1 MNKKILMS
9 LLLFGIIMFSMGCT
23 SAVDFNNCSDVL
35 NVDNHQDT
43 ISMDEESSLITSDD
57 SVKTSDI
64 CDNCQ
69 NNSSSDNVVETSD
82 IADESETDENQNVI
96 YFSGESYLEFLYKVT
111 CSNSGDKIVVLDN
124 FTMPICEVPIK
135 HPITID
141 GKGFTLRGVRF
152 MIYSES
158 VTLKNICFENASP
171 AIVMASDVNVTM
183 KNCTFNNCGDDN
195 NIMSLAD
202 YNRKFKVEVPKP
214 TVKFNG
220 TTFTELREQIKNLN
234 DGDTLILENDVYQ
247 DSKEDIKIQKQITID
262 GNDHTLDG
270 KYLYRMF
277 EVSGDN
283 AVLKNINFINGIST
297 IKWDGRKGTV
307 SGCTFTNIKGYDG
320 GAIEW
325 YGISGVIENCS
336 FINIKGRNGGA
347 IHLFKHFCD
356 VSGCTFENCVA
367 ENSGGAIYITGA
379 YCEIDGCTFEKCVAE
394 NSGGAIYIVGDHCKI
409 DGCTFQYCTAHY
421 NGGAVFAVSSSCG
434 SEVKNSIL
442 ENNRASNGGAIY
454 WACSCGDIVAS
465 IFERNVAE
473 KSGGAIYIAG
483 DYCEIKKN
491 SFGYNSG
498 SDDASAIYVGSLVSR
513 LRVYDCDFYKNCGKY
528 VISFV
533 SAHPTLYNELDIK
546 RSNFYFNNAS
556 YTIFARGIAHFYIL
570 NCAFFKNMGI
580 NLCHDDCYKAHA
592 AWCWFGNTKS
602 NPSTNMVK
610 EDHPGKIKAT
620 DSWYVLSDDLTTS
633 DTMVYEKKKVSFKR
647 LSHVK
652 GCDLRLNRDLLVKL
666 INENS

>member
-1 MNKKILMS
+1 MS
-9 LLLFGIIMFSMGCT
+9 CT

-69 NNSSSDNVVETSD
+69 NNSSSDNAVETSD
-82 IADESETDENQNVI
+82 IADESETDENQNVT
-96 YFSGESYLEFLYKVT
+96 YFNGESYLELLYKVV

-124 FTMPICEVPIK
+124 FTMRSVCEVPIK

-141 GKGFTLRGVRF
+141 GKGFTLKRVRF

-171 AIVMASDVNVTM
+171 AIVMASDVNSTI

-195 NIMSLAD
+195 IMSLVD
-202 YNRKFKVEVPKP
+202 YDRKFNIKVPKP

-247 DSKEDIKIQKQITID
+247 DTKEDIKIQKQITID

-270 KYLYRMF
+270 KHLYRMF
-277 EVSGDN
+277 EVSSDN

-297 IKWDGRKGTV
+297 IKWNGKKGTV
-307 SGCTFTNIKGYDG
+307 SGCTFRNIKGYDG

-325 YGISGVIENCS
+325 YGISGVIKNCN
-336 FINIKGRNGGA
+336 FINIKGRDGGA
-347 IHLFKHFCD
+347 IHLFKQYCEVRECTFKNC
-356 VSGCTFENCVA
+356 VAENSGGVIFVGGSLCNVIESTFENCVA
-367 ENSGGAIYITGA
+367 ENSGGAIYILGDS
-379 YCEIDGCTFEKCVAE
+379 CE
-394 NSGGAIYIVGDHCKI
+394 I
-409 DGCTFQYCTAHY
+409 DGCTFQYCTAFY
-421 NGGAVFAVSSSCG
+421 NGGAVFVSNYAFT

-454 WACSCGDIVAS
+454 WASSCGNIVAS
-465 IFERNVAE
+465 KFERNVAE
-473 KSGGAIYIAG
+473 KSGGAIYISG
-483 DYCEIKKN
+483 DYCEVKKN
-491 SFGYNSG
+491 SFGYNSAL
-498 SDDASAIYVGSLVSR
+498 DDASAICVSGSVDKLK
-513 LRVYDCDFYKNCGKY
+513 VYDCDFYKNCGKY
-528 VISFV
+528 VVSFV
-533 SAHPTLYNELDIK
+533 SNHRTLYTELDIK
-546 RSNFYFNNAS
+546 RSNFYFNDAP
-556 YTIFARGIAHFYIL
+556 YTIFARNVAHFYIL
-570 NCAFFKNMGI
+570 NCAFFKNMGL
-580 NLCHDDCYKAHA
+580 NLCHDDCYQAHA

-602 NPSTNMVK
+602 NPNTNMVK

-620 DSWYVLSDDLTTS
+620 DSWYVLGDDFTTS
-633 DTMVYEKKKVSFKR
+633 DTMIYQKYKVSFKR

-652 GCDLRLNRDLLVKL
+652 SCDLRLNRDLLVKL
-666 INENS
+666 ISEN